1 MNNKKDEY
9 NLPFWIFYNPDSIGH
24 DIYVEEFGYGVCT
37 PGHIFSETR
46 KNYLLQIVFDGIAHV
61 TVGDRKPF
69 SVSKGSAFFLP
80 ANVFHSYKSDET
92 FPTTRAWISWSGEL
106 SAHFETQLNT
116 GTNPYFL
123 KVHDLDSVI
132 EFFCKLQNSRDRS
145 EASLTSIYSCFYG
158 ILSNCMNPT
167 SALPK
172 VKTKEKLLINDIIE
186 YIDQNIT
193 NPLTVSDISQIFGYD
208 TSSLFRKF
216 KHHTGLSPKEYI
228 QHRRIALAKGLI
240 CETDLPIDEIIT
252 RCGYDNKASL
262 NMMFLRSENISLM
275 KYFTEHRPQEN

>member
-1 MNNKKDEY
+1 M
-9 NLPFWIFYNPDSIGH
+9 FYNPDSIGH

-167 SALPK
+167 SALPN

-193 NPLTVSDISQIFGYD
+193 NPLTVSDISRIFGYD

-262 NMMFLRSENISLM
+262 NMLFLRSENISLM
-275 KYFTEHRPQEN
+275 KYFTEHRPQE